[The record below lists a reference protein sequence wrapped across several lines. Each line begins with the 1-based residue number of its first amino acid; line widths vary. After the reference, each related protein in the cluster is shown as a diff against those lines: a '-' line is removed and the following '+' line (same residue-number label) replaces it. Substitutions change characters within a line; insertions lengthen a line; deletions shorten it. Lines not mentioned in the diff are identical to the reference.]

1 MFRIVLHRYGT
12 DRLTSLV
19 CPVMMW
25 NKCSTGGVLMHL
37 RRLLAV
43 PLAVPVAL
51 LALAGFTQTSD
62 ASVGVGV
69 QASPVRL
76 GGMAHRGDRFALP
89 LDVVN
94 TGTEAE
100 AVSMRVE
107 RLSRGPGRAVPPSWI
122 QFPGSAVQIA
132 PGKAARVSLE
142 LVIPGRAKPGG
153 YLSDIVVSGSATGQ
167 AGTGNFGVAAATKL
181 EFSVSSAPA
190 QGASSF
196 PVWMW
201 WAIAGLLLLTVT
213 VFGVRRSGLR
223 IRVERGSGHL
233 DAVDHQ
239 GEPHG

>member
-1 MFRIVLHRYGT
+1 
-12 DRLTSLV
+12 
-19 CPVMMW
+19 
-25 NKCSTGGVLMHL
+25 MHL
-37 RRLLAV
+37 RRLMVL

-51 LALAGFTQTSD
+51 VTLASFTQTSD

-76 GGMAHRGDRFALP
+76 GSMAHRGERYALS

-122 QFPGSAVQIA
+122 QFAGPAVQIV
-132 PGKAARVSLE
+132 PGKAVRVSLE
-142 LVIPGRAKPGG
+142 LVVPGRAKPGE
-153 YLSDIVVSGSATGQ
+153 YLSDIVVSSSSAGQ
-167 AGTGNFGVAAATKL
+167 AGAGNLGVAAATKL

-190 QGASSF
+190 KEASSF

-201 WAIAGLLLLTVT
+201 WAITGLLLLLTLT

-223 IRVERGSGHL
+223 IRVEWGSSHRG
-233 DAVDHQ
+233 AIDHQ
-239 GEPHG
+239 GESHG

>member
-1 MFRIVLHRYGT
+1 
-12 DRLTSLV
+12 
-19 CPVMMW
+19 
-25 NKCSTGGVLMHL
+25 MHL
-37 RRLLAV
+37 WRLLAV

-51 LALAGFTQTSD
+51 VALAGFTQTSD

-76 GGMAHRGDRFALP
+76 GSMAHRGEKFALP

-94 TGTEAE
+94 TGSEAE
-100 AVSMRVE
+100 AVIMHVE
-107 RLSRGPGRAVPPSWI
+107 RLSRGPGWAVPPSWI

-142 LVIPGRAKPGG
+142 LVIPDAARPGE
-153 YLSDIVVSGSATGQ
+153 YLSDIVVSGSATAQ
-167 AGTGNFGVAAATKL
+167 AGTGNIGVAAATKL

-190 QGASSF
+190 QGASSP

-201 WAIAGLLLLTVT
+201 WAIAGLLLLTVA

-223 IRVERGSGHL
+223 IRVERGSSHP
-233 DAVDHQ
+233 DPVDHQ

>member
-1 MFRIVLHRYGT
+1 
-12 DRLTSLV
+12 
-19 CPVMMW
+19 
-25 NKCSTGGVLMHL
+25 MHL
-37 RRLLAV
+37 RRLLAA

-51 LALAGFTQTSD
+51 VALGSFTQTSD

-69 QASPVRL
+69 QVSPVRL
-76 GGMAHRGDRFALP
+76 GSMAHRGESYP
-89 LDVVN
+89 LSVDVVN

-107 RLSRGPGRAVPPSWI
+107 RLSRGSGRAVPPSWI

-142 LVIPGRAKPGG
+142 LVVPGRARPGG
-153 YLSDIVVSGSATGQ
+153 YLSDIVASGSAAGQ
-167 AGTGNFGVAAATKL
+167 AGTGNLGVAAATKL

-201 WAIAGLLLLTVT
+201 WALAGLLLLAVT
-213 VFGVRRSGLR
+213 AFGVRRSGLR
-223 IRVERGSGHL
+223 IRVERGSSYR
-233 DAVDHQ
+233 DALDHQ

>member
-1 MFRIVLHRYGT
+1 
-12 DRLTSLV
+12 
-19 CPVMMW
+19 
-25 NKCSTGGVLMHL
+25 MHL
-37 RRLLAV
+37 RRLLAA

-51 LALAGFTQTSD
+51 VALGSFTQTSD

-69 QASPVRL
+69 QVSPVRL
-76 GGMAHRGDRFALP
+76 GSMAHRGESYALSV
-89 LDVVN
+89 DVVN

-107 RLSRGPGRAVPPSWI
+107 RLSRGSGRAVPPSWI

-142 LVIPGRAKPGG
+142 LVVPGRARPGE
-153 YLSDIVVSGSATGQ
+153 YLSDIVASGSAAGQ
-167 AGTGNFGVAAATKL
+167 AGTGNLGVAAATKL

-190 QGASSF
+190 QGESSF

-201 WAIAGLLLLTVT
+201 WALTGLLLLAVT
-213 VFGVRRSGLR
+213 AFGVRRSGLR
-223 IRVERGSGHL
+223 IRVERGSSHQ
-233 DAVDHQ
+233 DAVGHQ

>member
-1 MFRIVLHRYGT
+1 
-12 DRLTSLV
+12 
-19 CPVMMW
+19 
-25 NKCSTGGVLMHL
+25 MHL
-37 RRLLAV
+37 RRLLVA

-51 LALAGFTQTSD
+51 VALASFTSTSD

-69 QASPVRL
+69 QVSPVRL
-76 GGMAHRGDRFALP
+76 GSMAQRGDRYALS

-107 RLSRGPGRAVPPSWI
+107 RLSRGSGRAVPPSWI
-122 QFPGSAVQIA
+122 QFAGPAVQIA
-132 PGKAARVSLE
+132 PGRAARVSLE
-142 LVIPGRAKPGG
+142 LVVPGRARPGE
-153 YLSDIVVSGSATGQ
+153 YLSDIVATGSAAGQ
-167 AGTGNFGVAAATKL
+167 AGPGNLGVAAATKL

>member
-1 MFRIVLHRYGT
+1 
-12 DRLTSLV
+12 
-19 CPVMMW
+19 
-25 NKCSTGGVLMHL
+25 MHL
-37 RRLLAV
+37 RRLLAA

-51 LALAGFTQTSD
+51 VALASFTQTSD

-69 QASPVRL
+69 QVSPVRL
-76 GGMAHRGDRFALP
+76 GSMAHRGEKYSLS

-122 QFPGSAVQIA
+122 QFAGTAVQIA
-132 PGKAARVSLE
+132 PGKAARVSVE
-142 LVIPGRAKPGG
+142 LVVPGRAKPGE
-153 YLSDIVVSGSATGQ
+153 YLSDIVASGSAAGQ
-167 AGTGNFGVAAATKL
+167 AGTGHLGVAAATRL
-181 EFSVSSAPA
+181 EFSVSTAPA

-196 PVWMW
+196 PLWMW
-201 WAIAGLLLLTVT
+201 WALAGLLLAVT

-223 IRVERGSGHL
+223 IRVERGSSHR
-233 DAVDHQ
+233 DAVGHQ

>member
-1 MFRIVLHRYGT
+1 
-12 DRLTSLV
+12 
-19 CPVMMW
+19 
-25 NKCSTGGVLMHL
+25 MHL

-51 LALAGFTQTSD
+51 VALASFPQTSD

-76 GGMAHRGDRFALP
+76 GSMAHRGERYALP

-94 TGTEAE
+94 TGTQAE
-100 AVSMRVE
+100 AVSLRVE
-107 RLSRGPGRAVPPSWI
+107 RLNQGPGRAVPPSWI
-122 QFPGSAVQIA
+122 QFSGPAVQIA

-142 LVIPGRAKPGG
+142 LVVPGGAKPGE
-153 YLSDIVVSGSATGQ
+153 YLSDIVVSGSAVGQ
-167 AGTGNFGVAAATKL
+167 TGTGRLGVAAATKL

-190 QGASSF
+190 QGGSSF

-201 WAIAGLLLLTVT
+201 WAITGLLLLTVT

-223 IRVERGSGHL
+223 IRVERASSHRG
-233 DAVDHQ
+233 AVDHQ
-239 GEPHG
+239 GEPNG

>member
-1 MFRIVLHRYGT
+1 
-12 DRLTSLV
+12 
-19 CPVMMW
+19 
-25 NKCSTGGVLMHL
+25 MHL
-37 RRLLAV
+37 QRLLAV

-51 LALAGFTQTSD
+51 VALASFTQTSD
-62 ASVGVGV
+62 ASIGVGV

-76 GGMAHRGDRFALP
+76 GSMAHRGERFALP

-107 RLSRGPGRAVPPSWI
+107 RLGQGPGRAVPSSWI
-122 QFPGSAVQIA
+122 QFSGPPVQIA
-132 PGKAARVSLE
+132 PGKAARISLE
-142 LVIPGRAKPGG
+142 LVIPGQAKPGE
-153 YLSDIVVSGSATGQ
+153 YLSDIVVSGSAAGQ
-167 AGTGNFGVAAATKL
+167 AGTHNLGVAAATKL

-190 QGASSF
+190 PGASSF

-201 WAIAGLLLLTVT
+201 WGITGLLLLTVT

-223 IRVERGSGHL
+223 IRVERGSSHR